1 MSSGTATLTV
11 GHPDASEYAPFY
23 AGYVAR
29 VTEEPLVA
37 LESEARAMSG
47 LLAGVTE
54 AQAGHRY
61 AAGKW
66 TVRDVI
72 LHMADAERIMAYRAL
87 RIARGDQ
94 TSLPGFDENAYA
106 VVAGAEGRALSDLVA
121 ELATVRAA
129 TLALFQGFD
138 AEAWRRQGFA
148 NNVPVSVRAL
158 AHVIVGHQRHHA
170 EGLRTRYGITP
181 R

>member
-1 MSSGTATLTV
+1 
-11 GHPDASEYAPFY
+11 
-23 AGYVAR
+23 
-29 VTEEPLVA
+29 
-37 LESEARAMSG
+37 
-47 LLAGVTE
+47 
-54 AQAGHRY
+54 
-61 AAGKW
+61 
-66 TVRDVI
+66 
-72 LHMADAERIMAYRAL
+72 L
-87 RIARGDQ
+87 R
-94 TSLPGFDENAYA
+94 
-106 VVAGAEGRALSDLVA
+106 DLVA